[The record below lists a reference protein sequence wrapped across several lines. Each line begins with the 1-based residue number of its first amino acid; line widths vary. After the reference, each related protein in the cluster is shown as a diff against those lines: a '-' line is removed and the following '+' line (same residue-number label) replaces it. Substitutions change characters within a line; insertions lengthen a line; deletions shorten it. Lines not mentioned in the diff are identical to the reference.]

1 MLKRNP
7 LLKNK
12 KLLIAALTV
21 FAAVQLVIVYFMYNA
36 MFSLFSYICVI
47 SSCLFCAVVS
57 DGSRSWLF
65 TQLGLVGT
73 VGADFFLVFILPDQK
88 RVPGLIFFCMAQ
100 IAYFLRIYFEDQN
113 RLRRKIH
120 LALRGVASVAAL
132 IVTPVVLGSRMDAVA
147 LISVFYYA
155 NLICNVVFSFVN
167 FRQSGVFAIALLA
180 FILSDTLLGF
190 QSLSSYFLIPRGSFI
205 FYAVQVGK
213 SIFYPLYI
221 LSQVLIPV
229 SVASRRLKARSAVQ
243 VGKTE
248 NKTS

>member
-1 MLKRNP
+1 
-7 LLKNK
+7 
-12 KLLIAALTV
+12 
-21 FAAVQLVIVYFMYNA
+21 

-132 IVTPVVLGSRMDAVA
+132 IVTPVVLGSRMDTVA

-155 NLICNVVFSFVN
+155 NLICNVVFAFVN

-205 FYAVQVGK
+205 FYVVQVGK

-229 SVASRRLKARSAVQ
+229 SVASRRLKTRSAVQ

>member
-1 MLKRNP
+1 MSKINP
-7 LLKNK
+7 PLKNK
-12 KLLIAALTV
+12 KQLIAAVMV
-21 FAAVQLVIVYFMYNA
+21 FAAVQLAVVHLMYNA
-36 MFSLFSYICVI
+36 RFSLFSYICI
-47 SSCLFCAVVS
+47 ITSCLFCAIVS

-73 VGADFFLVFILPDQK
+73 VGADFFLVFLPVQQ

-100 IAYFLRIYFEDQN
+100 IAYFLRIYFEDRS
-113 RLRRKIH
+113 RLRRRIH
-120 LALRGVASVAAL
+120 LVLRGLASVAAL

-155 NLICNVVFSFVN
+155 NLICNVAFSFVN
-167 FRQSGVFAIALLA
+167 FKQSGVFAIALLA

-213 SIFYPLYI
+213 RIFYPLYI
-221 LSQVLIPV
+221 FSQVTIPL
-229 SVASRRLKARSAVQ
+229 SVAFRRKR
-243 VGKTE
+243 KTE
-248 NKTS
+248 ISGT

>member
-1 MLKRNP
+1 
-7 LLKNK
+7 
-12 KLLIAALTV
+12 
-21 FAAVQLVIVYFMYNA
+21 
-36 MFSLFSYICVI
+36 MFSLFSYICII
-47 SSCLFCAVVS
+47 SSCLFCAIVS

-120 LALRGVASVAAL
+120 LALRGVASIAAL

-155 NLICNVVFSFVN
+155 NLICNVVFAFVN

-205 FYAVQVGK
+205 FYVVQVGK

-229 SVASRRLKARSAVQ
+229 SVASRRLKTRSAKQ

>member
-1 MLKRNP
+1 
-7 LLKNK
+7 
-12 KLLIAALTV
+12 
-21 FAAVQLVIVYFMYNA
+21 